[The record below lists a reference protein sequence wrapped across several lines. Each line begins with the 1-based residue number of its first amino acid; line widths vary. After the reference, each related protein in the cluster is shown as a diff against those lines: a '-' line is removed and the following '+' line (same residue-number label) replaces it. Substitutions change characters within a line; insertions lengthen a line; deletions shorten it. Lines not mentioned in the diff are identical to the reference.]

1 MASDEERL
9 ARELAEQ
16 LEKLRVEDVLL
27 QTVVTVSSLGYRSL
41 GLSEET
47 RARRDL
53 AQSRLAVDAL
63 QSLVG
68 VLEGVVPAELVRDLR
83 ASVANLQLAFAK
95 AATEAGERGPG
106 EGEAGTAG
114 DAEPGTGAAEGSEPE
129 GGAAAG
135 EAESRG
141 GVGSEQPEG
150 GAGR

>member
-1 MASDEERL
+1 MASDEGRL

-53 AQSRLAVDAL
+53 DQSRVAIGAL
-63 QSLVG
+63 QALIG

-83 ASVANLQLAFAK
+83 ASVANLQLAFAQ
-95 AATEAGERGPG
+95 AATEAG
-106 EGEAGTAG
+106 
-114 DAEPGTGAAEGSEPE
+114 GAAEREATEGGEERNAAGSEPPQAGE
-129 GGAAAG
+129 GTEAEEDGGAERPGGGAAG
-135 EAESRG
+135 
-141 GVGSEQPEG
+141 
-150 GAGR
+150 

>member
-1 MASDEERL
+1 VASTEERL

-63 QSLVG
+63 QSLVE
-68 VLEGVVPAELVRDLR
+68 VLEGVVPAELVRDLS

-106 EGEAGTAG
+106 GGAAGTAG
-114 DAEPGTGAAEGSEPE
+114 DSEPGAGAAEGSDPE
-129 GGAAAG
+129 GGAVG
-135 EAESRG
+135 EAESEG